1 MLDFITQYWQ
11 YLSFG
16 LVFILNIL
24 ILIFKRRSKCEILD
38 SSVITQLMQ
47 LILEAEHKYVSGFD
61 KKNYVIEKFKES
73 NPYLIEQLKKDFYK
87 DFSPMRSVDS
97 VISNLIEFI
106 LSTPQKKST
115 DE

>member
-1 MLDFITQYWQ
+1 MLDFITHYWQ
-11 YLSFG
+11 YISFV
-16 LVFILNIL
+16 LVFILNIC

-47 LILEAEHKYVSGFD
+47 LIVEAEHKYVSGYD
-61 KKNYVIEKFKES
+61 KKNYVIQKFKES
-73 NPYLIEQLKKDFYK
+73 NPYLVEQLKKDFY
-87 DFSPMRSVDS
+87 DHFSSMRSVDS

-115 DE
+115 DD